1 MEGQG
6 VASSLVPLGAP
17 PDLNGLALPCQAPT
31 SAPPQKPGALQSPKG
46 VYPLLQSCT
55 RSRATKGRAVLR
67 DSRPWVSS
75 EKLTPQVSWPLFLTA
90 SSQQPTPAVAM
101 TRGARGGTMM
111 MRGAHRGL
119 TCPGGRRRSPHYASR
134 SRRSKRSRE
143 ASPAP
148 LFAWR
153 TGQDRSS
160 FQGEILPVE
169 GCMARAS
176 SKELIVRLSGTL
188 GVSVKRSHGEGP
200 APRCPL
206 RCPAFLESS
215 QAQSASRPHQP
226 AAPSIKGVLRNSV
239 LSQRNSE
246 FG

>member
-1 MEGQG
+1 MSLVTSRISLVMLTSLPATGGTRRKSRILVEGQG

-101 TRGARGGTMM
+101 TRGARWGTMM

-153 TGQDRSS
+153 EQDKTEAVFREKSS
-160 FQGEILPVE
+160 QWKAAWLV
-169 GCMARAS
+169 
-176 SKELIVRLSGTL
+176 
-188 GVSVKRSHGEGP
+188 P
-200 APRCPL
+200 APR
-206 RCPAFLESS
+206 S
-215 QAQSASRPHQP
+215 
-226 AAPSIKGVLRNSV
+226 
-239 LSQRNSE
+239 
-246 FG
+246 